1 MKREKEFKTG
11 GKKDRYRKGRISFLK
26 RVSFVSLVLF
36 LIILLLVGTSDFIF
50 GKTKIFSQFGENVR
64 EAIFARQE
72 GISGERMLLGP
83 GDESWKVLPIRSQ
96 QEYELWAVGGE
107 SEQHPQ
113 GIARSLYN
121 PDVIYLSHDI
131 GQVWKSIN
139 GGNTWKHTLGKGIYV
154 QAGQGIEVDPV
165 NVNRAFVMMDE
176 SWNFYMPEKQGVY
189 LTEDG
194 GDNWKLVLPVQLDV
208 KRRYQHQIDFC
219 LSSVDASGAKKR
231 YAATDQSGL
240 HRSDDYGQTWSNLS
254 SISGEIYDIE
264 CDPSNKETIYIATAS
279 GLQCSYNG
287 GQSLSAC
294 GNLPA
299 GTISSIEISNSNS
312 NLIYAT
318 IYNIGVYK
326 TNSGVNG
333 FSQLGSAGT
342 NIYFI
347 FMNPGF
353 NNKLYV
359 VTTSSRSRYSSD
371 SGLTWT
377 TMEANKPFPGLGR
390 TGGWKYDFYGGL
402 SGIVPNPL
410 NENEAVAFSKGS
422 LWKTTNGGR
431 YFNETSTLFTGYAWG
446 KWGGSAISFDKFD
459 ENRWFA
465 FYADTGMTITENKG
479 EYFERSPGM
488 DGSYQLFGMFSG
500 AIQPVANYQIIV
512 ASSEG
517 GNRYSEGMNYF
528 KSKIVRSTDLGQNW
542 DIIYT
547 DTVTTSGIL
556 DTGMQNMFIGFNPNN
571 PNIVYAG
578 DKVSYDAGANWQ
590 EIVGLDAYDGSY
602 NAEVVGICESNPN
615 IIYAI
620 SGNPRNKIIRSID
633 GGTNWILY
641 SQPGNNFNGHDS
653 TPTNIVIHPQNC
665 DVFYGL
671 NSGSDDLRRCEGN
684 TCQDLGLINFVES
697 HFSDSDP
704 DNFVWG
710 IAIDPNH
717 PEIIYASMFQYGI
730 SSLFRSI
737 DSGQTWQDIS
747 YNLPRLGYS
756 ALKVNPHTGELF
768 LGSAIGTW
776 ILPPPKGFSYPS
788 LELVYDKYYA
798 RSVMEEGNL
807 TEEESCSP
815 GYASNISQYNITW
828 TFDKCYRVGN
838 FVNGDYWVVGPVN
851 IVNITPASTDIAGRV
866 MHGSMINPSP
876 ANGSSQ
882 GYDSIMHQYG
892 SINVNS
898 YVASLNAARPNGM
911 DLSASNPLQVK
922 GNSSLISTISFGVST
937 RPQTKSAAVLTVL
950 DASPSVDSFRPAYSG
965 NDKEIIYQVS
975 NLNFSKL
982 LKLPLTSG
990 APTPSSIE
998 YKVAKPWIDHIP
1010 SFLARYQH
1018 PADNMQDYSRDFSE
1032 DESIIALV
1040 LNLNYSDEEKKTL
1053 LISFVQL
1060 GIDNY
1065 RNILLGKDLAE
1076 GNWVPLEGQNM
1087 GRKLPIVFAGLVLS
1101 DDKMLSIGVWNSSIP
1116 VGNLNPVFQEDLNI
1130 FKVFESD
1137 VGRAVQ
1143 GVNAGDGVA
1152 ETYNPSHVGLPEW
1165 GSRHYGPYDD
1175 ITRDNANWGA
1185 EYRHI
1190 NTMGMLGTALAVNIM
1205 GLRDHWKNDLFFDYY
1220 DRVVVTEKQ
1229 MGYWIGY
1236 RDQSWGGAINEFIFN
1251 MWNTYR
1257 DDFGCSWMD
1266 INPTIVDGTR
1276 KSRYDC
1282 NGDYVYDVD
1291 CYFVNSCSDYAT
1303 QRARDYDPCNIGSCG
1318 SVVSTCGDLSCNGF
1332 ENCSTC
1338 SVDCGACADTTPPTR
1353 SNGRPTGILPIGT
1366 TSVNINLTT
1375 DETAICR
1382 YSTSAG
1388 QSYGSMANTFLRN
1401 GNLHYYALN
1410 GLIAGAYN
1418 YYARC
1423 NDSYGNFNTNDY
1435 LISFSI
1441 AADTTAPVI
1450 SSVVNSSITNRSA
1463 IISWQTNENANSRIY
1478 YGLSS
1483 VNLNLNAIDGNYLLS
1498 HSLSLGGLLADT
1510 IYYYKT
1516 GSCDSTGN
1524 CANSSIYNFRTL
1536 VTSIPGSFEINMGR
1550 IIGAGAAE
1558 GTVELL
1564 EGTIKNVV
1572 FNLSVDGNVADI
1584 NDATA
1589 SARFSK
1595 SGVDRTNSSCRFA
1608 YSEANKRVYKCTIG
1622 MQFYDEAG
1630 DWNILANIS
1639 DTFGNMKVNN
1649 TKRISVGTLMGI
1661 SLISLSAGFSNAN
1674 PGNSDILAQGMP
1686 LIVTNK
1692 GNYESLIAILG
1703 HNLHGAVRSGEYI
1716 NVNNFMAG
1724 TGAGVCST
1732 GTALANGTAVAV
1744 SGSLLTRGIS
1754 STKDIYYCMKN
1765 VPSVSSQKY
1774 STLLLFG
1781 WKISLS

>member
-1 MKREKEFKTG
+1 ISYVESKGFNTSVFFTTGPIEGYTGEIGYQRYLKYEYIRNYVKANNKVLFDYADILSYSDSGSLDTDSWEGHVFPHIHPDNLRDIDWGACSLGMECNVFIAGTEDGDHIGQVGARRLGKAIWVMLAKLSGWEGALGEPSYSTFNGGTTNFSAVANVSQVANVVLEKKEL
-11 GKKDRYRKGRISFLK
+11 GKIDFAGHTLDFANLDLDRNVVVENNKVGLN
-26 RVSFVSLVLF
+26 SFVLQGLNVSAVLT
-36 LIILLLVGTSDFIF
+36 IYNT
-50 GKTKIFSQFGENVR
+50 
-64 EAIFARQE
+64 
-72 GISGERMLLGP
+72 GISGTPAILENG
-83 GDESWKVLPIRSQ
+83 Q
-96 QEYELWAVGGE
+96 ACT
-107 SEQHPQ
+107 HC
-113 GIARSLYN
+113 SLILN
-121 PDVIYLSHDI
+121 N
-131 GQVWKSIN
+131 N
-139 GGNTWKHTLGKGIYV
+139 GNVTFSV
-154 QAGQGIEVDPV
+154 Q
-165 NVNRAFVMMDE
+165 
-176 SWNFYMPEKQGVY
+176 
-189 LTEDG
+189 
-194 GDNWKLVLPVQLDV
+194 
-208 KRRYQHQIDFC
+208 
-219 LSSVDASGAKKR
+219 
-231 YAATDQSGL
+231 
-240 HRSDDYGQTWSNLS
+240 
-254 SISGEIYDIE
+254 
-264 CDPSNKETIYIATAS
+264 
-279 GLQCSYNG
+279 
-287 GQSLSAC
+287 
-294 GNLPA
+294 
-299 GTISSIEISNSNS
+299 
-312 NLIYAT
+312 
-318 IYNIGVYK
+318 
-326 TNSGVNG
+326 
-333 FSQLGSAGT
+333 
-342 NIYFI
+342 
-347 FMNPGF
+347 
-353 NNKLYV
+353 
-359 VTTSSRSRYSSD
+359 
-371 SGLTWT
+371 
-377 TMEANKPFPGLGR
+377 
-390 TGGWKYDFYGGL
+390 
-402 SGIVPNPL
+402 
-410 NENEAVAFSKGS
+410 
-422 LWKTTNGGR
+422 
-431 YFNETSTLFTGYAWG
+431 
-446 KWGGSAISFDKFD
+446 
-459 ENRWFA
+459 
-465 FYADTGMTITENKG
+465 
-479 EYFERSPGM
+479 
-488 DGSYQLFGMFSG
+488 
-500 AIQPVANYQIIV
+500 
-512 ASSEG
+512 
-517 GNRYSEGMNYF
+517 
-528 KSKIVRSTDLGQNW
+528 
-542 DIIYT
+542 
-547 DTVTTSGIL
+547 
-556 DTGMQNMFIGFNPNN
+556 
-571 PNIVYAG
+571 
-578 DKVSYDAGANWQ
+578 
-590 EIVGLDAYDGSY
+590 
-602 NAEVVGICESNPN
+602 
-615 IIYAI
+615 
-620 SGNPRNKIIRSID
+620 
-633 GGTNWILY
+633 
-641 SQPGNNFNGHDS
+641 
-653 TPTNIVIHPQNC
+653 
-665 DVFYGL
+665 
-671 NSGSDDLRRCEGN
+671 
-684 TCQDLGLINFVES
+684 
-697 HFSDSDP
+697 HFS
-704 DNFVWG
+704 
-710 IAIDPNH
+710 
-717 PEIIYASMFQYGI
+717 EY
-730 SSLFRSI
+730 
-737 DSGQTWQDIS
+737 
-747 YNLPRLGYS
+747 
-756 ALKVNPHTGELF
+756 
-768 LGSAIGTW
+768 
-776 ILPPPKGFSYPS
+776 
-788 LELVYDKYYA
+788 
-798 RSVMEEGNL
+798 SVMGPEDEI
-807 TEEESCSP
+807 CSA
-815 GYASNISQYNITW
+815 GYASNISQWNITW
-828 TFDKCYRVGN
+828 FFDKCYRVGN

-1478 YGLSS
+1478 YG
-1483 VNLNLNAIDGNYLLS
+1483 
-1498 HSLSLGGLLADT
+1498 
-1510 IYYYKT
+1510 
-1516 GSCDSTGN
+1516 
-1524 CANSSIYNFRTL
+1524 
-1536 VTSIPGSFEINMGR
+1536 
-1550 IIGAGAAE
+1550 
-1558 GTVELL
+1558 
-1564 EGTIKNVV
+1564 
-1572 FNLSVDGNVADI
+1572 
-1584 NDATA
+1584 
-1589 SARFSK
+1589 
-1595 SGVDRTNSSCRFA
+1595 
-1608 YSEANKRVYKCTIG
+1608 
-1622 MQFYDEAG
+1622 
-1630 DWNILANIS
+1630 
-1639 DTFGNMKVNN
+1639 
-1649 TKRISVGTLMGI
+1649 
-1661 SLISLSAGFSNAN
+1661 
-1674 PGNSDILAQGMP
+1674 
-1686 LIVTNK
+1686 
-1692 GNYESLIAILG
+1692 
-1703 HNLHGAVRSGEYI
+1703 
-1716 NVNNFMAG
+1716 
-1724 TGAGVCST
+1724 
-1732 GTALANGTAVAV
+1732 
-1744 SGSLLTRGIS
+1744 
-1754 STKDIYYCMKN
+1754 
-1765 VPSVSSQKY
+1765 
-1774 STLLLFG
+1774 
-1781 WKISLS
+1781 